1 VTAAGTVPP
10 APWTSQIDA
19 VVWLQRAPLA
29 LAGLISYREGPVGP
43 YGEAFLA
50 PLGARGAQVM
60 FMAVDSEQSMAG
72 GHRNW
77 ALPKEM
83 ARFDG
88 DPGTP
93 GHVTVTGDGWAWDV
107 TTRARGRS
115 FPALGLYVV
124 AQPWPDGV
132 VRPFRVTVR
141 GRARLGSVHVEGRG
155 RRAAVLISG
164 RQVVGPPAR

>member
-1 VTAAGTVPP
+1 V
-10 APWTSQIDA
+10 I
-19 VVWLQRAPLA
+19 WLQRAPLA

-50 PLGARGAQVM
+50 PLGPRGARVT
-60 FMAVDSEQSMAG
+60 FMAVDSERSTAG
-72 GHRNW
+72 GRGNW

-93 GHVTVTGDGWAWDV
+93 GRVTVAGAGWRWDV
-107 TTRARGRS
+107 ATRARPRS
-115 FPALGLYVV
+115 FPAFGVYVV

-141 GRARLGSVHVEGRG
+141 GRARLGSVEVDG
-155 RRAAVLISG
+155 RRHGALLLSG
-164 RQVVGPPAR
+164 RQVVGAPAR